1 MSKEGATKGKGRQR
15 ALWIL
20 AILFLMITL
29 GSGCGKEK
37 VYHVGILSGL
47 DYVLAISDGFKAQME
62 KLGYIEGEN
71 IIYDLRRS
79 NVNLAE
85 YEDILRDFNSNRVD
99 LIFCYPTEVA
109 IAAKKATADSK
120 IPVIFDFANIEGN
133 DIVDSIREPGGNVTG
148 VRYPG
153 PGIAIKRFEI
163 MMELAPDAKSMLI
176 PYQKGAP
183 TVPAQMELLYPDAK
197 EAGVVLT
204 EVPAADAG
212 ELDEFLQALV
222 RAGDDD
228 FDAILFLAEPLTVL
242 PDAFAVISN
251 FAAKRRI
258 PIGGALMT
266 HGNYS
271 SVFGVN
277 TNLMASG
284 GQAAFLADKVLKGA
298 DPGTLPVLSAEIFI
312 QINYRMIQELG
323 LNISEGLLSQAH
335 EIIR

>member
-1 MSKEGATKGKGRQR
+1 MCNEVVTKGKGRQR
-15 ALWIL
+15 TLWIL
-20 AILFLMITL
+20 VAFFLMITL
-29 GSGCGKEK
+29 GSGCVKEK

-79 NVNLAE
+79 NVNLDE
-85 YEDILRDFNSNRVD
+85 YEDILQDFNSERVD
-99 LIFCYPTEVA
+99 LIFCYPTEAA
-109 IAAKKATADSK
+109 IAAKKATVDSK

-133 DIVDSIREPGGNVTG
+133 DIVDSIRKPGGNVTG

-153 PGIAIKRFEI
+153 PGIAIKRFEV
-163 MMELAPDAKSMLI
+163 MMELAPDTKRMLI

-183 TVPAQMELLYPDAK
+183 TVPAQMELLYPAAK
-197 EAGVVLT
+197 EAGVVLI
-204 EVPAADAG
+204 EAPATDAR

-242 PDAFAVISN
+242 PEAFAVISN

-258 PIGGALMT
+258 PIGGAIMT
-266 HGNYS
+266 HGNYG

-277 TNLMASG
+277 TELMASG

-323 LNISEGLLSQAH
+323 LNINEGLLSQAH